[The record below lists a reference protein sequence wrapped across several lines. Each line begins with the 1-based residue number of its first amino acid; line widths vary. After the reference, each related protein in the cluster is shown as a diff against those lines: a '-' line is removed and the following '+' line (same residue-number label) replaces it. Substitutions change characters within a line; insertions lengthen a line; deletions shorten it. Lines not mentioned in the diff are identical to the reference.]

1 MLSKTKIGLASVLV
15 VALLVIGVGA
25 SVALAQGPTP
35 TPPRGGWTDLY
46 WQALAGKL
54 GVSVDKLQQA
64 MQDARKDALN
74 EAVKKGLL
82 TQQQADR
89 LLKQPPLFGPLR
101 NKFQNWWRAV
111 GAFGKA
117 AIDGATQ
124 ALGMKSDDVLAALRG
139 GKTLADLAKEK
150 NVDPN
155 KVKQA
160 IVDAEKAAID
170 QAVKDGKLTKE
181 RAEQL
186 KAKLDP
192 SKIDLSRKHFQP
204 GDFKDKLKDRFGNR
218 GKPPFGFPLGRR

>member
-15 VALLVIGVGA
+15 VTLLIIGVGG
-25 SVALAQGPTP
+25 SVVLAQGPTP
-35 TPPRGGWTDLY
+35 TPPKSGWADLY

-54 GVSVDKLQQA
+54 GISVDQLKQ
-64 MQDARKDALN
+64 MTQDARKDALN

-89 LLKQPPLFGPLR
+89 LLKQAPLAGQLR
-101 NKFQNWWRAV
+101 DKLKDRRQVFRA
-111 GAFGKA
+111 FSKA
-117 AIDGATQ
+117 ALDGAAK

-160 IVDAEKAAID
+160 IVDAEKAALD

-192 SKIDLSRKHFQP
+192 SKIDLSRKHFLP
-204 GDFKDKLKDRFGNR
+204 
-218 GKPPFGFPLGRR
+218 RRR